1 MSERAPDPLLERML
15 FFSDA
20 VFAIAITLLIIEVHV
35 PELPL
40 GSPARQYWQEL
51 AYLLPAF
58 AGYALSFLV
67 IARFWI
73 THHAAFAHAPPFDA
87 KLLWPNIHLLMAVAF
102 MPFSTAFLTRNIGGF
117 VPSLVY
123 NLTLV
128 VASLLSVRVVRLATS
143 LGDATGYHGAKEL
156 AFLRT
161 RGLAI
166 MFAGLLAL
174 ALGLVVPVIS
184 QAALGTTPMWLKLL
198 RRRAAAQ
205 RPADSQRVEIVSSD

>member
-1 MSERAPDPLLERML
+1 MSQRAPDHLLERML

-40 GSPARQYWQEL
+40 GSPTREYWRHL
-51 AYLLPAF
+51 AHLIPGF
-58 AGYALSFLV
+58 AGYVLSFLV

-73 THHAAFAHAPPFDA
+73 THHATFAHAPPFDA
-87 KLLWPNIHLLMAVAF
+87 KLLWPNIHLLMVVAF
-102 MPFSTAFLTRNIGGF
+102 MPFATAFLTRNIGAL
-117 VPSLVY
+117 VPALVY

-128 VASLLSVRVVRLATS
+128 VASLLSVRLVRLATS
-143 LGDATGYHGAKEL
+143 LGDAAGHHGGAQL

-166 MFAGLLAL
+166 LFAAVLSVV
-174 ALGLVVPVIS
+174 LGLFVPYIS
-184 QAALGTTPMWLKLL
+184 QAALATTPLWLYLL
-198 RRRAAAQ
+198 RRRARAAGG
-205 RPADSQRVEIVSSD
+205 